1 MHNIRLCSCRTGTIF
16 LTRRKDGKRRFK
28 GDSAG
33 AYNSLRKEPEGFFL
47 EKSVRISRSP
57 LAPLDRR
64 KFMLICHT
72 NWDRSSKASPV
83 QGEGDRR
90 KAVVGLLQTCGF
102 DENSKF
108 AQTLNNPSDRRGIA
122 KAIPWKKHLLAFM
135 GGSHFRLRL
144 KPELFHSA

>member
-1 MHNIRLCSCRTGTIF
+1 MRKCKHFLYEESYGF
-16 LTRRKDGKRRFK
+16 LTLLE
-28 GDSAG
+28 SA
-33 AYNSLRKEPEGFFL
+33 
-47 EKSVRISRSP
+47 
-57 LAPLDRR
+57 
-64 KFMLICHT
+64 
-72 NWDRSSKASPV
+72 KASPV